1 VSGKKQIKET
11 GRYGSAS
18 NGAPV
23 ADGQAYAAA
32 GAIAHDLN
40 TILTTIY
47 GYSEMALE
55 SLDDSSDAGRNVR
68 RIIEAAH
75 RARTLT
81 GQLLDLSRRSAPEKV
96 SVNLSDALSET
107 LDFILPSVRNNISV
121 NRQMNAPDLFVEA
134 VPEQLFRV
142 FMNIAVNALQSMK
155 ETGGTLT
162 VTLDTAGKEE
172 GDEAGAGRSHALIR
186 FADTGK
192 GMDAETS
199 AKMFEPFFTSGK
211 KGTGTGLGLTI
222 VRDIVSE
229 MEGALKVSSEKGRG
243 TVIDLLLPVAM
254 FGSLPEKPYLRN
266 PKE

>member
-1 VSGKKQIKET
+1 VSGRKQIKAT
-11 GRYGSAS
+11 GRYLSEDHDAT
-18 NGAPV
+18 A
-23 ADGQAYAAA
+23 AAGQAYAAA

-96 SVNLSDALSET
+96 SVNLSDAISET
-107 LDFILPSVRNNISV
+107 LDFIMPSVRNNMTVI
-121 NRQMNAPDLFVEA
+121 RQMKAPDLFIEA

-142 FMNIAVNALQSMK
+142 FMNIAVNAIQSM
-155 ETGGTLT
+155 EDTGGTLT

-172 GDEAGAGRSHALIR
+172 GEEGGAVRSHALIR

-192 GMDAETS
+192 GMDSETS
-199 AKMFEPFFTSGK
+199 SRMFEPFFTSGK

-222 VRDIVSE
+222 VHDIVRE
-229 MEGALKVSSEKGRG
+229 MDGTLNVSSEKGRG
-243 TVIDLLLPVAM
+243 TIIDLLLPVAM
-254 FGSLPEKPYLRN
+254 FGSLPEIHYLRN

>member
-1 VSGKKQIKET
+1 MSGRKQIKET
-11 GRYGSAS
+11 GRDLSQDHDATTTAGQVSAT
-18 NGAPV
+18 
-23 ADGQAYAAA
+23 A

-55 SLDDSSDAGRNVR
+55 SLDENSDAGRNVR

-96 SVNLSDALSET
+96 SVNLSDAISET
-107 LDFILPSVRNNISV
+107 LDFLMPSVRDNISV
-121 NRQMNAPDLFVEA
+121 NRQIKVPDLFVEA

-142 FMNIAVNALQSMK
+142 FLNIAVNALQSM
-155 ETGGTLT
+155 EDSGGTLT
-162 VTLDTAGKEE
+162 VTLDNAGKENGE
-172 GDEAGAGRSHALIR
+172 ESGAGRSHALIR

-192 GMDAETS
+192 GMDATTAS
-199 AKMFEPFFTSGK
+199 RMFEPYFTFGK
-211 KGTGTGLGLTI
+211 KGTGTGLGMTI
-222 VRDIVSE
+222 VKDIVSE
-229 MEGALKVSSEKGRG
+229 MEGTLKVSSEKGRG

-254 FGSLPEKPYLRN
+254 FGSLPEKAYLRN